1 MSPHRFEIGTQVMC
15 NFGQHGWKL
24 GRIVALD
31 YREDAWPE
39 DRVAPYQVMLDG
51 SYALI
56 YVPKD
61 NDRFCRK
68 ATEEDVR
75 IQGRTDALASL
86 EKGRDGGGHEAAP
99 TDANPLLVANP
110 AEDDAQHQSYRMGR
124 CFCCNDSPSTWLYAE
139 LYSEHY
145 RCAARNGLTVR
156 QQVLDLGT
164 VSVGDM
170 LDSSTQEPL
179 LSRKGFLQAPML
191 ARLPPGLS
199 FSDEGHLSGEVAY
212 DPGKPATYEV
222 NFVAV
227 STADWADEAIGVVRL
242 EMVFTVEGNE
252 APSDGDAA
260 AFHRQQEKART
271 DAQELLTRLEG
282 TWNQWERGQLGN
294 RATCDRMLEDLNRLR
309 EVAMAHP
316 RLDSG
321 KWWGHLGG
329 FHMNVH
335 KLLENTLFE
344 CELYLGYALTFGD
357 DNVRFYAEQNLKG
370 CYQKREL
377 EAARFMWYHGIE
389 NLLDDDWDAAIDVFQ
404 RASDMKEGWG
414 WAVNYGDIWL
424 SEAVAV
430 MISGAHQNQTGASM
444 EQNWVGR
451 AGELINQAQV
461 RSDKSGAF
469 GKKGHPWVN
478 ELNASLLAYQKRAS
492 KGKSTEKWLN
502 ELKTRTLFWCS
513 QVLGG
518 VFPFPPKA
526 AERAVSEAVLV
537 DALQN
542 L

>member
-1 MSPHRFEIGTQVMC
+1 MSSHRFEIGTQVMC

-86 EKGRDGGGHEAAP
+86 ETGRDGSGHEAAP
-99 TDANPLLVANP
+99 TGANPLLVANP

-124 CFCCNDSPSTWLYAE
+124 CFCCNDSPSSWLYAE

-170 LDSSTQEPL
+170 LDSSTQKPL

-212 DPGKPATYEV
+212 DPVKPATYEV

-242 EMVFTVEGNE
+242 EMVFT
-252 APSDGDAA
+252 
-260 AFHRQQEKART
+260 
-271 DAQELLTRLEG
+271 
-282 TWNQWERGQLGN
+282 
-294 RATCDRMLEDLNRLR
+294 
-309 EVAMAHP
+309 
-316 RLDSG
+316 
-321 KWWGHLGG
+321 
-329 FHMNVH
+329 
-335 KLLENTLFE
+335 
-344 CELYLGYALTFGD
+344 
-357 DNVRFYAEQNLKG
+357 
-370 CYQKREL
+370 
-377 EAARFMWYHGIE
+377 
-389 NLLDDDWDAAIDVFQ
+389 
-404 RASDMKEGWG
+404 
-414 WAVNYGDIWL
+414 L
-424 SEAVAV
+424 S
-430 MISGAHQNQTGASM
+430 
-444 EQNWVGR
+444 
-451 AGELINQAQV
+451 LI
-461 RSDKSGAF
+461 
-469 GKKGHPWVN
+469 HI
-478 ELNASLLAYQKRAS
+478 
-492 KGKSTEKWLN
+492 
-502 ELKTRTLFWCS
+502 
-513 QVLGG
+513 
-518 VFPFPPKA
+518 
-526 AERAVSEAVLV
+526 
-537 DALQN
+537 
-542 L
+542 